1 MKFTY
6 EMITDVPMD
15 RLWPHYADVKRRFA
29 WEDDL
34 EDMDLDGDFITGTTA
49 RMTMTGQPPMPC
61 ALVEVGEGR
70 SFTDKS
76 TVPGVGDVH
85 SAHELEERNG
95 GTLIRHSVELVPVGG
110 VDAPDAAKAA
120 AGIPSDVPDS
130 VFALI
135 ESARE

>member
-1 MKFTY
+1 MKFSY

-34 EDMDLDGDFITGTTA
+34 EDMDLDRDFITGTTA

-70 SFTDKS
+70 PLPTSRPSPGSVMS
-76 TVPGVGDVH
+76 TPPMNLRKGTGYADQALCGVGAGRGRGC
-85 SAHELEERNG
+85 SGRGQG
-95 GTLIRHSVELVPVGG
+95 GCGYPFRC
-110 VDAPDAAKAA
+110 
-120 AGIPSDVPDS
+120 AGLGLRFDRIC
-130 VFALI
+130 A
-135 ESARE
+135 

>member
-1 MKFTY
+1 MFRWTGCGPY
-6 EMITDVPMD
+6 
-15 RLWPHYADVKRRFA
+15 YADVKRWFA

-34 EDMDLDGDFITGTTA
+34 EDMDLDRDFITGTTA

-95 GTLIRHSVELVPVGG
+95 VRRSGTLWSWCRSGAWILRTRPRRLRVSFPMCRTRSSL
-110 VDAPDAAKAA
+110 
-120 AGIPSDVPDS
+120 
-130 VFALI
+130 
-135 ESARE
+135 